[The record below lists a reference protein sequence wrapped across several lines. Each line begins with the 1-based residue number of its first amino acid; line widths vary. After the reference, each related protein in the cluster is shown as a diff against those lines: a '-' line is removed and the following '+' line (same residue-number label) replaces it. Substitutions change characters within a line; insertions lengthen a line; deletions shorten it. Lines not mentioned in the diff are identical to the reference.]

1 MQIAMTTNYS
11 NPRMNTVIENW
22 PSGPHRV
29 TATFSIE
36 TDAKRGQRAVRVTTG
51 APKKL
56 TYAKQMRIVDGS
68 DGRTYIAELSFWGH
82 VTITRGDIKFTDE
95 TIFEDNPRHP
105 CLRALFEEQSV
116 AAACASASRVHMRRP
131 SGLADHRRK
140 PRYGYV

>member
-1 MQIAMTTNYS
+1 
-11 NPRMNTVIENW
+11 MNTVIENW

-36 TDAKRGQRAVRVTTG
+36 TDAKPGQRAVRVTTG

-82 VTITRGDIKFTDE
+82 VTITRDMEFTE
-95 TIFEDNPRHP
+95 GTVFEDNPRYP
-105 CLRALFEEQSV
+105 CRMCTRLADAQ
-116 AAACASASRVHMRRP
+116 AAATDCYSKSARRQRP